1 MHVAKNWLM
10 LNLTDYMSQISL
22 WLGPWHQGA
31 GMENGNLT
39 RDQLQAS
46 PGSCYELT
54 DCPTLPPQV
63 TQQTLHLKLILS
75 RGQMWS
81 QCR

>member
-46 PGSCYELT
+46 LLGPVTSSLT
-54 DCPTLPPQV
+54 VPHCPRRS
-63 TQQTLHLKLILS
+63 HS
-75 RGQMWS
+75 RLCIS
-81 QCR
+81 S